1 MGAIR
6 AASRS
11 GGTAGTTASWFLTGL
26 VSAVA
31 AAEEV
36 HAGSGGGWPAF
47 LRRKRPQPGTCSGR
61 GGWWGGAA
69 GSGFGWY
76 SAVLRSVSPTR
87 AILRQQ
93 ERIDGRE
100 RWPNAERK
108 QTKRMARHG
117 GGGAA
122 GRGRL
127 LVVVARKEA
136 HRAWNRW
143 ARGLRQRRWL
153 ISNWRRAWCAGCS
166 QATNLSGSGEQWEVL
181 PALQGL
187 LRSGSNE

>member
-1 MGAIR
+1 MLTQPPAHPLLRLRRCMRAWEGAGPPSCGGR
-6 AASRS
+6 GRS
-11 GGTAGTTASWFLTGL
+11 Q
-26 VSAVA
+26 VPA
-31 AAEEV
+31 AAGAV
-36 HAGSGGGWPAF
+36 
-47 LRRKRPQPGTCSGR
+47 
-61 GGWWGGAA
+61 GGAA
-69 GSGFGWY
+69 RRGSGFGWY
-76 SAVLRSVSPTR
+76 SAVLRSVSPPR

-93 ERIDGRE
+93 KRIDGHE
-100 RWPNAERK
+100 RWSNAERK
-108 QTKRMARHG
+108 QTKRMAHHG
-117 GGGAA
+117 GRGAA